1 MLLLPRQVIYLAA
14 LISAIAFPQL
24 PTFAQITADNSLPN
38 NSQII
43 NFNNIRTIR
52 GGTQAGSNLFHSFS
66 EFSVPTGSAAYFNN
80 ASDIQNIFS
89 RVTGSSASNI
99 NGLIAANGNAN
110 LFLINPNGI
119 IFGNNARLNIGGSFL
134 ATTASS
140 LKFAD
145 GTEFNTTTQNTP
157 LLSIGVPL
165 GLQFGENPK
174 AIVNESG
181 YGIFSIFA
189 DFFNIPPG
197 LKVEPGRTLGLVGG
211 EIVLQEGAL
220 RAPDGRIELGGV
232 GSGSFVSLTAS
243 NSGYVLGYEG
253 VKNFQDIRLSKE
265 SVAFADGNSGGSIQ
279 VQGRN
284 VVLADGSFIS
294 ANLTGKETGSGL
306 SINASESLQI
316 IGKSI
321 DGLFLSGL
329 RVGVEQT
336 ATGQAGDIRIN
347 TPLLLLKDGAQI
359 TVGVFGPGK
368 GGNLIVNASK
378 EIQLIGQSGDGRPS
392 GLFSET
398 LGTGNAGDITITTPV
413 LWVRDGAQVN
423 AGTSGTGKG
432 GNLTVNVSQ
441 QVQLLGRAGN
451 GRSGLLSGTRGTGNA
466 GNITITTPVLQL
478 QDEAQVNVGTRGTGK
493 GGNLT
498 VNASILLLRNG
509 SQILVGTFGEGQ
521 GGNLTV
527 NASKEIQL
535 IGSTTDNQT
544 SSGLFSTTQGRGN
557 AGDITIT
564 TPLLQVQDGA
574 VVNAGTRGSGKGGN
588 LTVNASKQVQLV
600 GTTSNGK
607 FSSGLFTRS
616 EQTATG
622 AAGSLTITTPVLLV
636 QDGAKVDTT
645 TLSTGKGGNLIVN
658 ASKEVQVT
666 GSSTDG
672 PSALVTG
679 TTGTEN
685 AGDLTVNTPV
695 LLVRDGASVNANTT
709 GAGKGGNL
717 IVNASESVELI
728 GRSADGRYASSIGA
742 ATLLATGQAGNLRI
756 NTPVLLL
763 KDGAQISVGTF
774 SAGKGG
780 NLTVNASKEV
790 QLIGTYA
797 IDNTLAASGLFSETQ
812 GTGDAGDISI
822 TTPVLLL
829 RDGARIDAGTRSSG
843 QGGNLTVNSS
853 KQVQLTGT
861 SGIGEF
867 SSGLFTRADRT
878 ATGEAGL
885 LTITTPV
892 LLIQNGA
899 TVSADTLGNG
909 RGGNIEVTADR
920 VELEGVSASGQSSTL
935 GSETRGNGSSAR
947 AGDVTL
953 KTRILNIRDGGFIST
968 FASNQGQAGNIT
980 IRVDERL
987 SARDGSIFTSSQRS
1001 SGGSVDIKAQD
1012 IRLFGNSDIF
1022 TSVFSGVGSGGNIQL
1037 TANSIIAFDDSDI
1050 LAFAR
1055 DGRGGNITL
1064 NTRAFFGENYR
1075 PAPRGTEPR
1084 TLDGNQQ
1091 VDVNA
1096 TGEISSGVILL
1107 PDTTSI
1113 QNNLAELPNNLIDT
1127 NALIA
1132 NSCIARSSRNDG
1144 TFTITGSGGIPY
1156 HPGDLSASQYSTGTI
1171 RGVENTHTSSNST
1184 HPLWQ
1189 KGDPIIEPSGVYR
1202 LANGK
1207 LVMSR
1212 ECR

>member
-1 MLLLPRQVIYLAA
+1 M
-14 LISAIAFPQL
+14 SAIAFPQL

-43 NFNNIRTIR
+43 NSNNIGTIR

-66 EFSVPTGSAAYFNN
+66 EFSVPIESVAYFDN

-89 RVTGSSASNI
+89 RVTGGSVSNI

-145 GTEFNTTTQNTP
+145 GTEFNTTTPQNTP

-181 YGIFSIFA
+181 YGILSIFA
-189 DFFNIPPG
+189 DFSNIPPG

-211 EIVLQEGAL
+211 EIVLQGGAL
-220 RAPDGRIELGGV
+220 RAQDGRIELGGV
-232 GSGSFVSLTAS
+232 GSSSFVSLTPN

-253 VKNFQDIRLSKE
+253 VKNFQDIRLSKG
-265 SVAFADGNSGGSIQ
+265 SVAFVDGNSGGSIQ

-284 VVLADGSFIS
+284 VVLADGSFMS
-294 ANLTGKETGSGL
+294 ANTTGSGTGRSL
-306 SINASESLQI
+306 TINASESVQVA
-316 IGKSI
+316 GSYA
-321 DGLFLSGL
+321 DGQFLGGL
-329 RVGVEQT
+329 RVRVTQG
-336 ATGQAGDIRIN
+336 ATGQAGDLRIN
-347 TPLLLLKDGAQI
+347 TTTLIVQDGAQI
-359 TVGVFGPGK
+359 SVGVFGAGK
-368 GGNLIVNASK
+368 GGNLTVNASK
-378 EIQLIGQSGDGRPS
+378 EVQLIGESDNGRAS

-398 LGTGNAGDITITTPV
+398 LATGNAGDITITTPV
-413 LWVRDGAQVN
+413 LQVQDGALVN
-423 AGTSGTGKG
+423 T
-432 GNLTVNVSQ
+432 
-441 QVQLLGRAGN
+441 
-451 GRSGLLSGTRGTGNA
+451 GTRSS
-466 GNITITTPVLQL
+466 
-478 QDEAQVNVGTRGTGK
+478 GK

-498 VNASILLLRNG
+498 VNASESVQLSGVSITLGALAGRTATGQAGDIKINTPVLLLKDG
-509 SQILVGTFGEGQ
+509 AQISVGTFGTGQ

-527 NASKEIQL
+527 NASKQVQL
-535 IGSTTDNQT
+535 IGGSANGKFP
-544 SSGLFSTTQGRGN
+544 SGLFSETQGKGN

-564 TPLLQVQDGA
+564 TPTLQVQDGA
-574 VVNAGTRGSGKGGN
+574 RVNAGTRGSGKGGN
-588 LTVNASKQVQLV
+588 LTVNTSKQVQLV
-600 GTTSNGK
+600 GTSSNGES
-607 FSSGLFTRS
+607 SSGLFTRS
-616 EQTATG
+616 EQIATG

-636 QDGAKVDTT
+636 QDGAKVNAGT
-645 TLSTGKGGNLIVN
+645 SGFGNGGNLTVN
-658 ASKEVQVT
+658 ASKKVQLIGT
-666 GSSTDG
+666 STDG
-672 PSALVTG
+672 PSAIATG
-679 TTGTEN
+679 TLSTGN
-685 AGDLTVNTPV
+685 AGDLTINTPV
-695 LLVRDGASVNANTT
+695 LLIRDGAQVNVNTT
-709 GAGKGGNL
+709 GSGKGGNL
-717 IVNASESVELI
+717 TVNASESVELI
-728 GRSADGRYASSIGA
+728 GRSVDGRYGSSIVAGS
-742 ATLLATGQAGNLRI
+742 LLATGQAGNLRI

-763 KDGAQISVGTF
+763 KDGAQVSVGTF

-780 NLTVNASKEV
+780 NLTINASKEI
-790 QLIGTYA
+790 QLIGTFA
-797 IDNTLAASGLFSETQ
+797 IGNTLAPSGLFSETQ

-822 TTPVLLL
+822 TTPVLQLK
-829 RDGARIDAGTRSSG
+829 DGARIDAGTRNSG
-843 QGGNLTVNSS
+843 QGGNLTVNAS
-853 KQVQLTGT
+853 KQVQLIGT

-867 SSGLFTRADRT
+867 SSGLFTRANQT
-878 ATGEAGL
+878 ATGKAGS

-892 LLIQNGA
+892 LLVQNGA
-899 TVSADTLGNG
+899 TVSAGTFGQSP
-909 RGGNIEVTADR
+909 GGNIEVTADR
-920 VELEGVSASGQSSTL
+920 VELESASL
-935 GSETRGNGSSAR
+935 GSATSGIGSSAK

-953 KTRILNIRDGGFIST
+953 KTRTLNIQDGAFIST
-968 FASNQGQAGNIT
+968 VSSNQGLAGNIT

-987 SARDGSIFTSSQRS
+987 SARDGSIFTSSQLS

-1022 TSVFSGVGSGGNIQL
+1022 TSVFSGTGSGGNIQL

-1113 QNNLAELPNNLIDT
+1113 QNNLTELPNNLIDT

-1144 TFTITGSGGIPY
+1144 TFIITGSGGIPD
-1156 HPGDLSASQYSTGTI
+1156 HPGDLSASKYPTGTV
-1171 RGVENTHTSSNST
+1171 RGVENTHTFSNST
-1184 HPLWQ
+1184 RQLWQ
-1189 KGDPIIEPSGVYR
+1189 KGDPILEPTGVYR

>member
-1 MLLLPRQVIYLAA
+1 MPLLPRQVIYLAT
-14 LISAIAFPQL
+14 LMSAIAFQQL
-24 PTFAQITADNSLPN
+24 PTVAQITADNSLSK
-38 NSQII
+38 NSQIV
-43 NFNNIRTIR
+43 NFGNIRIIG

-66 EFSVPTGSAAYFNN
+66 EFSIPTGSAAYFNN

-89 RVTGSSASNI
+89 RVTGGSASNI
-99 NGLIAANGNAN
+99 NGLIAANGKAN
-110 LFLINPNGI
+110 LFFLNPNGI

-140 LKFAD
+140 LRFAD
-145 GTEFNTTTQNTP
+145 GTEFNTTAPQNAP

-197 LKVEPGRTLGLVGG
+197 LKVESGRTLGLVGG
-211 EIVLQEGAL
+211 EIVLQEGTL
-220 RAPDGRIELGGV
+220 RAPDGRIELGSV
-232 GSGSFVSLTAS
+232 GSGSFVSLTLS

-253 VKNFQDIRLSKE
+253 VKNFQDIRLSQE
-265 SVAFADGNSGGSIQ
+265 SIAFTDGNSGGSIQ

-284 VVLADGSFIS
+284 VVLADGSFMS
-294 ANLTGKETGSGL
+294 ANTTGSGTGRSL
-306 SINASESLQI
+306 TINASESVQVA
-316 IGKSI
+316 GSYA
-321 DGLFLSGL
+321 DGQFLGGL
-329 RVGVEQT
+329 RVQVTQG
-336 ATGQAGDIRIN
+336 ATGQAGDLRIN
-347 TPLLLLKDGAQI
+347 TTTLIVQDGAQI
-359 TVGVFGPGK
+359 SVGVFGAGK
-368 GGNLIVNASK
+368 GGNLTVNASK
-378 EIQLIGQSGDGRPS
+378 EVQLIGKSDNGRAS

-398 LGTGNAGDITITTPV
+398 LATGNAGDITITTPV
-413 LWVRDGAQVN
+413 LQVQDGALVN
-423 AGTSGTGKG
+423 T
-432 GNLTVNVSQ
+432 
-441 QVQLLGRAGN
+441 
-451 GRSGLLSGTRGTGNA
+451 GTRSS
-466 GNITITTPVLQL
+466 
-478 QDEAQVNVGTRGTGK
+478 GK

-498 VNASILLLRNG
+498 VNASESVQLSGVSITLGALAGRTATGQAGDIKINTPVLLLKDG
-509 SQILVGTFGEGQ
+509 AQISVGTFGTGQ

-527 NASKEIQL
+527 NASKQVQL
-535 IGSTTDNQT
+535 IGGSANGEFP
-544 SSGLFSTTQGRGN
+544 SGLFSETQGKGN

-564 TPLLQVQDGA
+564 TPILQVQDGA
-574 VVNAGTRGSGKGGN
+574 RVNAGTRGSGKGGN
-588 LTVNASKQVQLV
+588 LTVNTSKQVQLV
-600 GTTSNGK
+600 GTSSNGES
-607 FSSGLFTRS
+607 SSGLFTRS

-636 QDGAKVDTT
+636 QDGAKVNAGTT
-645 TLSTGKGGNLIVN
+645 GFGNGGNLTVN

-672 PSALVTG
+672 PSALVTA
-679 TTGTEN
+679 TANTEN
-685 AGDLTVNTPV
+685 AGDLTINTPV

-709 GAGKGGNL
+709 GAGNGGNL

-728 GRSADGRYASSIGA
+728 GRSADGRYASNIVA

-780 NLTVNASKEV
+780 NLTVNASKEI
-790 QLIGTYA
+790 QLIGTFA
-797 IDNTLAASGLFSETQ
+797 IGNTLAPSGLFSETQ
-812 GTGDAGDISI
+812 GTGDAGDLSI

-829 RDGARIDAGTRSSG
+829 KDGARIDAGTRNSG
-843 QGGNLTVNSS
+843 QGGNLTVNAS
-853 KQVQLTGT
+853 KQVQLIGI
-861 SGIGEF
+861 SDIGEF
-867 SSGLFTRADRT
+867 SSGLFTRANQT
-878 ATGEAGL
+878 ATGKAGS

-892 LLIQNGA
+892 LLVQNGA
-899 TVSADTLGNG
+899 TVSAGTFGQG
-909 RGGNIEVTADR
+909 PGGNIEVTADR
-920 VELEGVSASGQSSTL
+920 VELESASTL
-935 GSETRGNGSSAR
+935 GSATSGIGSRAK

-953 KTRILNIRDGGFIST
+953 TTRILNIQDGAFIST
-968 FASNQGQAGNIT
+968 VSSNQGLAGNIT

-987 SARDGSIFTSSQRS
+987 SARDGSIFTSSQLS

-1022 TSVFSGVGSGGNIQL
+1022 TSVFSGTGSGGNIQL

-1113 QNNLAELPNNLIDT
+1113 QNNLTELPNNLIDT

-1144 TFTITGSGGIPY
+1144 TFIITGSGGIPE
-1156 HPGDLSASQYSTGTI
+1156 HPGDLSASKYPTGTV
-1171 RGVENTHTSSNST
+1171 RGVENTHTFSNST
-1184 HPLWQ
+1184 RQLWQ